1 MRQLVFEI
9 IKKALK
15 KMDVKFDEEKIKS
28 SVEVPKDFS
37 NGDYAFPCFVLAPEM
52 KMPPHEIAI
61 QIREK
66 IGNVPLE
73 LSDVTTAGP
82 YLNFFLNRN
91 LLSYELI
98 KKIKKEKEN
107 FGKNTDGKS
116 EKTMIEFPS
125 PNTNK
130 PLHLGHL
137 RNMAIGESLSRISE
151 GNGEKVVRAN
161 LNNDRG
167 IHICKSILAYQKW
180 GKGKT
185 PTKKIKSDHLVG
197 DFYVMYSKKE
207 KEKPELENEAHALL
221 GKWEKGDKLTIEVW
235 KKMNKWALDGFEKTY
250 KEFGITHDKEYFESN
265 IYKKGKEIIL
275 DGVKKG
281 IFEQTPDGAVKFDL
295 KKEGLGEKYL
305 LRSDGTSLYATQDI
319 YLAYLKQ
326 KDFNL
331 TKSYYVVGNEQEYYF
346 NVLFKILKNLNIPLK
361 GLKHISYGM
370 VNLPDG
376 KMKSREGTVID
387 ADDLIEKVEELVKKE
402 ISKREKISRKE
413 LEKRSHILA
422 LAAIKYMLLKINIT
436 KNMLFNP
443 KESISFEGNTGP
455 YLLYSYARA
464 SSIIKKSK
472 KTGKINSEEKLE
484 EKEIELMLKIKD
496 FPGIVKKAYT
506 ELDPSVVANYSYELS
521 KIFNEFYHS
530 EDVIGSKKED
540 LRINIV
546 NSFRQTLKNSLYLLG
561 IDVLEKM

>member
-91 LLSYELI
+91 MLSYELI

-180 GKGKT
+180 GKGKI

-207 KEKPELENEAHALL
+207 KEKPELENEAHLLL
-221 GKWEKGDKLTIEVW
+221 GKWEKGDKFTIELW
-235 KKMNKWALDGFEKTY
+235 KKMNKWALDGFKKTY
-250 KEFGITHDKEYFESN
+250 KEFGITHDKEYFESD

-281 IFEQTPDGAVKFDL
+281 IFERTPDGAVKFDL

-402 ISKREKISRKE
+402 ISKREKISKKE